1 MWALPPFRRWL
12 LTCHD
17 RVGDEVFYVRPHTSP
32 SAVLTG
38 ASRRLGGDFSISLSM
53 SLYLLHFTCHFI
65 KLCLLGCTLIVSNY
79 CFFHTVGFT
88 LISASM
94 PLPDH
99 LYRCVVHS
107 VAHVVLSLSLASPAG
122 TGESV
127 SRWNSRTGVRLS
139 AVKRLS
145 QGSPLKCGNL
155 ETCGRCLRPAIGS

>member
-1 MWALPPFRRWL
+1 
-12 LTCHD
+12 
-17 RVGDEVFYVRPHTSP
+17 
-32 SAVLTG
+32 
-38 ASRRLGGDFSISLSM
+38 
-53 SLYLLHFTCHFI
+53 
-65 KLCLLGCTLIVSNY
+65 
-79 CFFHTVGFT
+79 
-88 LISASM
+88 M
-94 PLPDH
+94 PACRLPDH

-155 ETCGRCLRPAIGS
+155 ETCGRCLRSAVGSQPVMTEWVIRGLLRAATYLPQCGPNRSESEVRGGLFNFTFNVTLLVTLYLSLYKVMSRRFTMLNIHCLEFTARS